1 MLAYTRELLIDK
13 LAELSELQSDFN
25 KTGQI
30 QAIEPWLTELEE
42 SIGRLRNPLSSVVA
56 NTQSEIR
63 AIWGGFRKDGID
75 ASLPPKK
82 ARRIAVSLAL
92 VQLSEAI
99 TSEVLTIDQKFEMMS
114 DKLAQLLAGASAL
127 SPLPAPDNGNIDKWK
142 NDVWKVLGQHEAT
155 LGMYTYLSS
164 SLARAD
170 REYILGSMLSR
181 LAEDDV
187 TMNFESNQ

>member
-30 QAIEPWLTELEE
+30 QGIEPWLTELEE
-42 SIGRLRNPLSSVVA
+42 SVGRLRNPLSSVVA

-92 VQLSEAI
+92 IQLSEAL

-127 SPLPAPDNGNIDKWK
+127 SPLPAPDNGNMDKWK
-142 NDVWKVLGQHEAT
+142 SNVWKVLGQHEAT

-187 TMNFESNQ
+187 TMNFETD